1 MMSTKKI
8 LIVEDEISLQETLKY
23 NLLKQGY
30 EVEVSGDGA
39 KAVELAIKNHPDLII
54 LDLMLPGMDGLDVC
68 KTIRQ
73 TQSTPI
79 MMVTAKDEEIDRVV
93 GLEIG
98 ADDYITKPFSMR
110 ELVARVKALLRRVR
124 LTEEDVK
131 QSMGDNGQKSIV
143 VYDNLSIDP
152 IRREILI
159 DNQPCAFKPKEY
171 ELLVFLAEHQR
182 QVLTR
187 EHILERVWGWDY
199 VGDSRTVDVHIRWLR
214 GKIEK
219 DPSDPKRIITVR
231 GAGYRF
237 EG

>member
-1 MMSTKKI
+1 MSAKRI
-8 LIVEDEISLQETLKY
+8 LIVEDEIALQETLKY
-23 NLLKQGY
+23 NLVKQGY
-30 EVEVSGDGA
+30 EVEVVGDGA
-39 KAVELAIKNHPDLII
+39 KAVELATKNHPDLII

-68 KTIRQ
+68 KTIRL

-79 MMVTAKDEEIDRVV
+79 MMVTAKDEEIDRIL

-98 ADDYITKPFSMR
+98 ADDYITKPYSMR
-110 ELVARVKALLRRVR
+110 ELLARIKALLRRVR
-124 LTEEDVK
+124 LTEDDVK
-131 QSMGDNGQKSIV
+131 HSLEGNGQQTIL
-143 VYDNLSIDP
+143 VYNNLSIDP
-152 IRREILI
+152 MRREILI
-159 DNQPCAFKPKEY
+159 DNQPRAFKPKEY

-199 VGDSRTVDVHIRWLR
+199 IGDSRTVDVHIRWLR